1 MPKIARRDVASP
13 AIVAETNIE
22 ESDLLMVAGK
32 NQKLANVAKK
42 RPMFAMFSWVSFM
55 MFLSKSWQKSTAL
68 KLECQG

>member
-1 MPKIARRDVASP
+1 
-13 AIVAETNIE
+13 
-22 ESDLLMVAGK
+22 MVAGK